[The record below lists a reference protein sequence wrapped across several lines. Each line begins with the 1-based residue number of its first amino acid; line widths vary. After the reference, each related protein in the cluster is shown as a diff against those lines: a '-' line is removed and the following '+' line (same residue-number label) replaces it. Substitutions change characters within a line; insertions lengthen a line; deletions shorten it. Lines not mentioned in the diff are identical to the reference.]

1 MKTELSH
8 RLAEQWRDALSA
20 YAIHHVLPDKLQAGS
35 LSMMTAD
42 HLDRYLMTDT
52 QVSAKVITSG
62 LAEAIACV
70 QTYINAIFSNI
81 EQGYGK
87 DFAPE
92 LISFWQQAMST
103 YSLWAAYQMMEDYP
117 ENYIRAELRL
127 DKTELFK
134 TLENDLAQGRIDEA
148 GVQKALLTYLKS
160 YEFLNNIRVQAGYI
174 DYRGE
179 HRDAEQFPGYAHAN
193 ADYYLLGK
201 DNASPC
207 AYYWRRVKVR
217 LDQAS
222 TYIQP
227 DAWSEWK
234 PVSIPPGTTVLQM
247 CPVLF
252 GGRLHVVWLYFTAPT
267 KVLDAN
273 NQETDKCSYA
283 LTLEIIHLGLDNQWT
298 TPERLCKFDVE
309 VTVPEEGSEYPLP
322 IPEEV
327 AKFRVMAVALGRAN
341 GEDDQLFVAVHD
353 TSSKWSEKFHLQ
365 RDILKRKTPRDI
377 DADNGITLA
386 KRFQGGAGRLAF
398 SQRIA
403 ALDSVVKS
411 ITSSGNPHIGLQAVL
426 EQGLEGPMMR
436 VRAYSNELRL
446 RFKTLDLL
454 FESPQ
459 WFYNNRIVAYQLKSR
474 DSDGTILLD
483 FTFFS
488 FGAPNFES
496 ITIQHEGERLAV
508 LNRSDFKESEF
519 PLIVVATKSFA
530 VPELS
535 RHLSKEYIHE
545 GLGFEVAIDNDPSRP
560 LQSTR
565 NRVNGTVA
573 HVVLPK
579 VELLHQRDGGTSTT
593 VWSGPWSLNKSAV
606 STWSRLEDILATGS
620 ATFEVTAAG
629 ETPATFT
636 VTWGANSSLAAA
648 TIPYIHQQADG
659 TDFIVFEAIGG
670 NRAPLAVRLNS
681 QHVSDLISR
690 AEASPQAV
698 FAWDA
703 QHRQEPAYRK
713 ALVGTTY
720 QGWRPSAEDPL
731 MHMFDA
737 YGGYL
742 RELFFHVPHLIASRL
757 QEEERFADAR
767 RWLGLIFNPHQKQ
780 PPRETQ
786 GPDYWNCAWLLQDDT
801 QAAGLDH
808 ELIEPHVIA
817 LRAPSHY
824 RKAVFVQFVNM
835 LIGEADQHYRYQT
848 RDSLAHAWLLY
859 RMAADLMGE
868 VPDARAINTWQP
880 KTVREVLAV
889 EATDTH
895 LVGSG
900 QSIVPAD
907 LPKQLSTFF
916 WAGVAANPA
925 FRLPVN
931 RQLLDI
937 WQLLAERFYNLRH
950 FLTLDGRPMVL
961 PLYAP
966 PANPFDLLMAR
977 MGGGANLSH
986 LMGQRTVVPPYR
998 FRTLIAKAHEVVATL
1013 TQFAEQ
1019 LRGLMEQEERT
1030 GLEALQYQH
1039 AAEIAGYTI
1048 AIQEQL
1054 LEQQQQQEAVLLK
1067 QALVAEARHTHYTEL
1082 DSQHMTA
1089 GEISGM
1095 SLQRSGET
1103 INSVGSAAMSAY
1115 YSTQVIPRIFGMAA
1129 DVGDATSPIM
1139 SSAQGL
1145 FMLGSGLQISGE
1157 IVRETSVYS
1166 RRREEWRL
1174 QATLASKEIEAIA
1187 EQGKAQACATQAA
1200 RNSLDH
1206 SRKVLE
1212 QAQQMYA
1219 FYQSK
1224 STNVSLY
1231 RWLRSQVTAWH
1242 ATLFDVAVGL
1252 CNSAEACWQYETGNY
1267 DKRIVRAS
1275 VWQADRHGLNAA
1287 GELRLDLHRLEAEAL
1302 LRNERHLELR
1312 KTVSLRA
1319 LIEQGLVFGKDG
1331 AALGDWPALLQ
1342 TLVENGELD
1351 FSLSET
1357 LFNQDYPGHYLR
1369 RLHSVALSLPAL
1381 LGPYQNIRATLTQ
1394 TQSRLLTKADIEGV
1408 KYLSPQL
1415 DQGGDGHYVMRS
1427 LRPSQQ
1433 VCLSSATQDIGLV
1446 TAPESDDRYLP
1457 FEGTGAVSDW
1467 NLRFPRASRQT
1478 DLLQGLSDIVVEV
1491 RYLALYGG
1499 ALFEQQVEALLP
1511 EEATGRFASGGRRG
1525 HAQPGDDHEQ

>member
-35 LSMMTAD
+35 LGMMTAD

-52 QVSAKVITSG
+52 QVSAEVTTSA

-70 QTYINAIFSNI
+70 QTYVNAILNNI

-92 LISFWQQAMST
+92 LTLFWQQAMST

-117 ENYIRAELRL
+117 ENYIRADLRL

-134 TLENDLAQGRIDEA
+134 NLENDLAQGRIDDA
-148 GVQKALLTYLKS
+148 GVQKALLNYLKR

-174 DYRGE
+174 DYRDG
-179 HRDAEQFPGYAHAN
+179 HRDEGRFPGYAYAN

-201 DNASPC
+201 DNATPC
-207 AYYWRRVKVR
+207 AYYWRKVQVR
-217 LDQAS
+217 LDEAS

-227 DAWSEWK
+227 DAWTEWK

-252 GGRLHVVWLYFTAPT
+252 GGRLHVIWWYFTAPT
-267 KVLDAN
+267 KVLGEKGEA
-273 NQETDKCSYA
+273 TDKRSYA
-283 LTLEIIHLGLDNQWT
+283 LTLDIIHLGLDNQWT
-298 TPERLCKFDVE
+298 TPEQLWQYDVE
-309 VTVPEEGSEYPLP
+309 VTGPDTPSQIPSEV
-322 IPEEV
+322 EQ
-327 AKFRVMAVALGRAN
+327 FRVMAVAAGRVN
-341 GEDDQLFVAVHD
+341 GDDDQLFVSVHQ
-353 TSSKWSEKFHLQ
+353 TSNDEAWAEKFVLQ
-365 RDILKRKTPRDI
+365 RDVLKRRTERAI
-377 DADNGITLA
+377 DADASEALSR
-386 KRFQGGAGRLAF
+386 RFTGSAGRLPF

-403 ALDSVVKS
+403 AVDAEVKS
-411 ITSSGNPHIGLQAVL
+411 IKGSGNPYIALDAEF
-426 EQGLEGPMMR
+426 EQGLSGRSLR
-436 VRAYSNELRL
+436 VRARSSELRTVTQVVIL
-446 RFKTLDLL
+446 SIDRFAFVYNGVLVHFQLHAYESQGKTHL
-454 FESPQ
+454 S
-459 WFYNNRIVAYQLKSR
+459 YTVV
-474 DSDGTILLD
+474 TV
-483 FTFFS
+483 
-488 FGAPNFES
+488 GAPNFES
-496 ITIQHEGERLAV
+496 VTLQHHGKTVAALK
-508 LNRSDFKESEF
+508 RSDFSSSFFATLFNAEVPVDLPEF
-519 PLIVVATKSFA
+519 
-530 VPELS
+530 S
-535 RHLSKEYIHE
+535 RPFTKEYIRE
-545 GLGFEVAIDNDPSRP
+545 GMGFTVIVDDMADVALEVMDNR
-560 LQSTR
+560 
-565 NRVNGTVA
+565 A
-573 HVVLPK
+573 VLVSENVRLPEVK
-579 VELLHQRDGGTSTT
+579 LVHKQGEESTT
-593 VWSGPWSLNKSAV
+593 CWSGLWVLNKHAV
-606 STWSRLEDILATGS
+606 SPWSRLENVAATGS

-629 ETPATFT
+629 EATATFT
-636 VTWGANSSLAAA
+636 VTWGAISSLADT
-648 TIPYIHQQADG
+648 TIPYIHQQSDG
-659 TDFIVFEAIGG
+659 SDFLVFDAIGG
-670 NRAPLAVRLNS
+670 KNAPLAVRLNS
-681 QHVSDLISR
+681 QHVTDLINR
-690 AEASPQAV
+690 AEASPEAV

-713 ALVGTTY
+713 ELAGTVY
-720 QGWRPSAEDPL
+720 QGWHPSAADPL
-731 MHMFDA
+731 LHMFDA
-737 YGGYL
+737 YGSYL

-767 RWLGLIFNPHQKQ
+767 RWLGLIFDPYQKQ
-780 PPRETQ
+780 PPRATP

-801 QAAGLDH
+801 EAAGLEH

-824 RKAVFVQFVNM
+824 RKAVFVQYVNM

-848 RDSLAHAWLLY
+848 RDGLAHAWLLY

-880 KTVREVLAV
+880 KTVRDVLAV
-889 EATDTH
+889 GPADMP
-895 LVGSG
+895 LAASG
-900 QSIVPAD
+900 QDIVPAN

-916 WAGVAANPA
+916 WAGVAAHPA

-931 RQLLDI
+931 QQLLDI

-977 MGGGANLSH
+977 MGGGTNLSH

-1019 LRGLMEQEERT
+1019 LRVFMEQEERT

-1054 LEQQQQQEAVLLK
+1054 LEQQQQQEGVLLK
-1067 QALVAEARHTHYTEL
+1067 QALCAEARQAHYTKLVEEDISAL
-1082 DSQHMTA
+1082 
-1089 GEISGM
+1089 EIETMVVHNSGG
-1095 SLQRSGET
+1095 S
-1103 INSVGSAAMSAY
+1103 INAFGTSAMSAY
-1115 YSTQVIPRIFGMAA
+1115 YATQMAPKIFGMAQDTG
-1129 DVGDATSPIM
+1129 DVTAPIM
-1139 SSAQGL
+1139 SGAQLSFMAGSA
-1145 FMLGSGLQISGE
+1145 LQISGD
-1157 IVRETSVYS
+1157 IMRETSVYK
-1166 RRREEWRL
+1166 RRRQDWEL
-1174 QATLASKEIEAIA
+1174 QATLARKDIDVIA

-1224 STNVSLY
+1224 STNVPLY

-1267 DKRIVRAS
+1267 DKRIVRTS

-1319 LIEQGLVFGKDG
+1319 LIEEGLVFDKNG
-1331 AALGDWPALLQ
+1331 AALGDWPALLEA
-1342 TLVENGELD
+1342 LAENGELD
-1351 FSLSET
+1351 FSLGET

-1394 TQSRLLTKADIEGV
+1394 TQSRLLIKADIEGV

-1415 DQGGDGHYVMRS
+1415 DQGEGDGRYVMRS

-1446 TAPESDDRYLP
+1446 TPPESDDRYLP

-1467 NLRFPRASRQT
+1467 NLKFPRVARQT
-1478 DLLQGLSDIVVEV
+1478 ELLQGLSDIVMEV
-1491 RYLALYGG
+1491 RYHARYGG

-1511 EEATGRFASGGRRG
+1511 EDAAGSFARAVQWEGKD
-1525 HAQPGDDHEQ
+1525 HAQ

>member
-1 MKTELSH
+1 MKTELSQQ
-8 RLAEQWRDALSA
+8 LAEQWRDALSA

-52 QVSAKVITSG
+52 QVSAKVTTSA

-70 QTYINAIFSNI
+70 QTYVNAILNNI

-92 LISFWQQAMST
+92 LTLFWQQAMST

-134 TLENDLAQGRIDEA
+134 TLENDLAQGRIDDA
-148 GVQKALLTYLKS
+148 GVQKALLNYLKG

-174 DYRGE
+174 DYRDG
-179 HRDAEQFPGYAHAN
+179 HRDADQFPGYAYAN

-207 AYYWRRVKVR
+207 AYYWRKVQVR

-234 PVSIPPGTTVLQM
+234 PVSIPPGTTMLQM

-252 GGRLHVVWLYFTAPT
+252 GGRLHVIWWYFTAPT
-267 KVLDAN
+267 KVLGAN
-273 NQETDKCSYA
+273 GEESSKRSYA
-283 LTLEIIHLGLDNQWT
+283 LTLDIIHLGLDNQWT
-298 TPERLCKFDVE
+298 TPERLWQHDVE
-309 VTVPEEGSEYPLP
+309 VTDSDDSSQ
-322 IPEEV
+322 IPSKV
-327 AKFRVMAVALGRAN
+327 KNFRVMAVALGRVN
-341 GEDDQLFVAVHD
+341 GDDDQLFVAVHD
-353 TSSKWSEKFHLQ
+353 TSDNDAWEERFSLQ
-365 RDILKRKTPRDI
+365 RDVLKRGTAPAI
-377 DADNGITLA
+377 DPINSAALSR
-386 KRFQGGAGRLAF
+386 RFIGSASRLAF

-403 ALDSVVKS
+403 AVDAAVKS
-411 ITSSGNPHIGLQAVL
+411 IKSSGNPHIALDAVL
-426 EQGLEGPMMR
+426 EQGPTAPSLR
-436 VRAYSNELRL
+436 VRARSSELRM
-446 RFKTLDLL
+446 RFQTLALL
-454 FESPQ
+454 FDEIGWDYYGLYVDFRLYAIES
-459 WFYNNRIVAYQLKSR
+459 RGETQLNFIAV
-474 DSDGTILLD
+474 TH
-483 FTFFS
+483 
-488 FGAPNFES
+488 GAPNFES
-496 ITIQHEGERLAV
+496 ITIQHDGKTLAV
-508 LNRSDFKESEF
+508 LKRSDFTGTWYPNMFSGM
-519 PLIVVATKSFA
+519 TNFA
-530 VPELS
+530 LPELS
-535 RHLSKEYIHE
+535 RPLSKEYIRE
-545 GLGFEVAIDNDPSRP
+545 GMGFTVIIDEAPGLP

-565 NRVNGTVA
+565 NRVNGTVESIR
-573 HVVLPK
+573 LPK
-579 VELLHQRDGGTSTT
+579 VELLHRQGDKSTT
-593 VWSGPWSLNKSAV
+593 CWSGPWVLNKHAV
-606 STWSRLEDILATGS
+606 STWSRLEDIPLTGS
-620 ATFEVTAAG
+620 AIFEVTAAG
-629 ETPATFT
+629 EAPATFT
-636 VTWGANSSLAAA
+636 VTWGATSSLADT
-648 TIPYIHQQADG
+648 TIPYIHQQSDG
-659 TDFIVFEAIGG
+659 TDFLVFNAIGG
-670 NRAPLAVRLNS
+670 ASAPLTVRLNS
-681 QHVSDLISR
+681 QHVSDLINR

-713 ALVGTTY
+713 QLAGAVY
-720 QGWRPSAEDPL
+720 QGWQPSAADPL
-731 MHMFDA
+731 LHMFDA
-737 YGGYL
+737 YGSYL

-767 RWLGLIFNPHQKQ
+767 RWLGLIFNPYQKQ
-780 PPRETQ
+780 PPRAIP

-824 RKAVFVQFVNM
+824 RKAVFVQYVNM

-848 RDSLAHAWLLY
+848 RDGLAHAWLLY

-880 KTVREVLAV
+880 KTVSEVLAV
-889 EATDTH
+889 EPTDM
-895 LVGSG
+895 LLADSG
-900 QSIVPAD
+900 QDIVPAN

-916 WAGVAANPA
+916 WAGVAAHPA

-931 RQLLDI
+931 RQLLDL

-966 PANPFDLLMAR
+966 AANPFDLLMAR
-977 MGGGANLSH
+977 MGGGTNLSH

-1013 TQFAEQ
+1013 TQFSEQ

-1054 LEQQQQQEAVLLK
+1054 LEQQEQQEGVLSK
-1067 QALVAEARHTHYTEL
+1067 QALAAQTRYAHYTEL
-1082 DSQHMTA
+1082 VSQDMSVL
-1089 GEISGM
+1089 EISAMVAHHAG
-1095 SLQRSGET
+1095 GA
-1103 INSVGSAAMSAY
+1103 INSGGSSALSAY
-1115 YSTQVIPRIFGMAA
+1115 YATQMAPRIFGMAQ
-1129 DVGDATSPIM
+1129 DRGDTTAPIM
-1139 SSAQGL
+1139 SGAQLLFLAGSA
-1145 FMLGSGLQISGE
+1145 LQISGD
-1157 IVRETSVYS
+1157 IMRETSTYK
-1166 RRREEWRL
+1166 RRRQEWQL
-1174 QATLASKEIEAIA
+1174 QATLASKDIDVIA
-1187 EQGKAQACATQAA
+1187 EQVKAQACATQAA
-1200 RNSLDH
+1200 RKSLDH
-1206 SRKVLE
+1206 SRKVLD

-1319 LIEQGLVFGKDG
+1319 LIEQGQVFDKKG
-1331 AALGDWPALLQ
+1331 AALGDWPALLE

-1381 LGPYQNIRATLTQ
+1381 LGPYQDIRATLTQ

-1415 DQGGDGHYVMRS
+1415 DQGEGDGRYVMRS

-1467 NLRFPRASRQT
+1467 NLKFPRAARQT
-1478 DLLQGLSDIVVEV
+1478 ELLQGLSDIVMEV

-1499 ALFEQQVEALLP
+1499 ALFEEQVEALLP
-1511 EEATGRFASGGRRG
+1511 EEAPGRFAGVVRRG
-1525 HAQPGDDHEQ
+1525 HVQPGDSHEQ